1 MEIAS
6 DIGALTPELVL
17 VAGAIAVLML
27 GVANAGLA
35 RVWGLNLAAV
45 ALLVAAGAALMAPP
59 EVSPEPVFNGAVRID
74 ALAVYAK
81 VLMALS
87 AAACLMIAAPY
98 LKSEGL
104 DRFEYPALI
113 LLAVLGLFI
122 MVSAADILSLYIGL
136 ELQSLALYV
145 LAAFNRD
152 SLRAAEAGLKY
163 FVLGAIASGLIL
175 YGGSLVYGFS
185 GGIAFSTIAQA
196 TQEPGVG
203 LVIGLVF
210 VLCGLGFKV
219 SAAPF
224 HMWTPDVYEGAPT
237 PVTAFFA
244 IAPKVGALAV
254 LARVLSEPFGAMEA
268 DWRPILS
275 VLAVLSM
282 TVGAFGALVQ
292 TNIKRLMA
300 YSSIGNMGY
309 ALVALAA
316 GGEAGVQAMLVYMT
330 FYAVGVLGVFAV
342 ILSMRRSEGMV
353 ERIDDLSGLHARR
366 PALAIQATLALLSV
380 AGLPFLA
387 GFIGKLVVF
396 SAAVNA
402 GMVWLAVT
410 GLVLSVV
417 AAAYYLNILRAIW
430 FAPDAGEFVDPAPA
444 LRVTAGVC
452 AALSFPVLLV
462 FAGVV
467 ERWASAAAA
476 GLF

>member
-1 MEIAS
+1 M
-6 DIGALTPELVL
+6 
-17 VAGAIAVLML
+17 
-27 GVANAGLA
+27 
-35 RVWGLNLAAV
+35 
-45 ALLVAAGAALMAPP
+45 
-59 EVSPEPVFNGAVRID
+59 
-74 ALAVYAK
+74 
-81 VLMALS
+81 
-87 AAACLMIAAPY
+87 
-98 LKSEGL
+98 
-104 DRFEYPALI
+104 
-113 LLAVLGLFI
+113 
-122 MVSAADILSLYIGL
+122 
-136 ELQSLALYV
+136 
-145 LAAFNRD
+145 
-152 SLRAAEAGLKY
+152 
-163 FVLGAIASGLIL
+163 
-175 YGGSLVYGFS
+175 
-185 GGIAFSTIAQA
+185 
-196 TQEPGVG
+196 
-203 LVIGLVF
+203 VIGLVF